1 MFNFLNEKFQK
12 VSVLKKQIFVT
23 LILTL
28 ICLGIRLS
36 LDIIVSGLSFMG
48 VVNDLFAPFIAFIV
62 TFILCIF
69 TSDKYAKYIF
79 VFGTSLVFYQ
89 AARSIPDLSAPLILL
104 LNLVLV
110 TIVTD
115 VKVVILQGIITIV
128 GQIFLVIVDI
138 PGSFTISLYKKLMI
152 TGVTAF
158 ISIVVY
164 MAIRALC
171 NNMEKVKDEQH
182 KTKEYLQQSHATIQQ
197 LHLISDEIKQL
208 TGNLSQ
214 EVRLTNETTTRISNR
229 VLESN
234 DTLSLNIAD
243 MSSCS
248 ASLQEAYT
256 ELTILLNSIEGIAD
270 KQGDSNSV
278 IDSTKN
284 EILGMFTIVQKAV
297 DIVGGASKSIDALL
311 EQIPSVNRIISGIR
325 DTSEQTK
332 L

>member
-48 VVNDLFAPFIAFIV
+48 ILDDLFASFIAFIV

-89 AARSIPDLSAPLILL
+89 AARSIPDLSAPLVLL

-110 TIVTD
+110 TIVID

-138 PGSFTISLYKKLMI
+138 PGSFDIGLYTKLMI

-158 ISIVVY
+158 ISFVVI
-164 MAIRALC
+164 MAIKNLC
-171 NNMEKVKDEQH
+171 NNMEKVKDTERKRTLWKLKAENNYFPIH
-182 KTKEYLQQSHATIQQ
+182 AYIENRLVVGFNIAGKKTKYHVYIAGFNKPIMIYAYE
-197 LHLISDEIKQL
+197 D
-208 TGNLSQ
+208 G
-214 EVRLTNETTTRISNR
+214 
-229 VLESN
+229 
-234 DTLSLNIAD
+234 DTDLF
-243 MSSCS
+243 
-248 ASLQEAYT
+248 
-256 ELTILLNSIEGIAD
+256 
-270 KQGDSNSV
+270 K
-278 IDSTKN
+278 
-284 EILGMFTIVQKAV
+284 
-297 DIVGGASKSIDALL
+297 
-311 EQIPSVNRIISGIR
+311 NRIAVIFPVIKA
-325 DTSEQTK
+325 E
-332 L
+332 